1 MVAGELPDDPRLP
14 AVVPGQLERPR
25 PEFLRMRQVQRGGQ
39 GRLLAQ
45 LVGRQDLGDRHNFRP
60 IGVEIAQRHRAV
72 AGAEVDAETEA
83 SRHGTWRPDDLKSG

>member
-1 MVAGELPDDPRLP
+1 MVASELPDDPRLP

-39 GRLLAQ
+39 SRLLPQ
-45 LVGRQDLGDRHNFRP
+45 LVGRQDLGDLHNSRP
-60 IGVEIAQRHRAV
+60 IGAKIAQRHRAV